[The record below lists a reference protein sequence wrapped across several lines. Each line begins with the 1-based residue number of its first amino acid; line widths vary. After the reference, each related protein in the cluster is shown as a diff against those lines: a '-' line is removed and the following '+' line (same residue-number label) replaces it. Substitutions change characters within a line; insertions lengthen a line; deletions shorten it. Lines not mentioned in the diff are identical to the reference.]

1 MYTNL
6 SDSNHTAHS
15 LLMNFLMKNIS
26 SPLICNEF
34 TNGNSELSYMYAVII
49 FSIIIFL
56 TTMIVNHRN
65 HLKLKK
71 ILRAPNEELTNIL
84 RAPNEDIDIQR
95 EQII

>member
-1 MYTNL
+1 
-6 SDSNHTAHS
+6 
-15 LLMNFLMKNIS
+15 
-26 SPLICNEF
+26 
-34 TNGNSELSYMYAVII
+34 MYAVII